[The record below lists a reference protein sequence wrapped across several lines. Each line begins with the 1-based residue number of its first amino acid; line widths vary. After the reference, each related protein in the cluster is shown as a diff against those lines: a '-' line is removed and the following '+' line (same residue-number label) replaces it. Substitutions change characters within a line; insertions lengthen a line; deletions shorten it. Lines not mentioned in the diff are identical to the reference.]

1 MLNLIPYI
9 GGIVAV
15 ALPMM
20 IAIVTTST
28 PMTALYVLAIYY
40 FIQIVD
46 NNYIVPKIVASKVR
60 INAMISIIAI
70 FAFGL
75 LWGIPGMFLS
85 IPLVAIVKVIFDQF
99 DSLKPWG
106 FILGDTMPGSDLF
119 KLKIKKKKKP
129 N

>member
-1 MLNLIPYI
+1 
-9 GGIVAV
+9 
-15 ALPMM
+15 
-20 IAIVTTST
+20 
-28 PMTALYVLAIYY
+28 
-40 FIQIVD
+40 
-46 NNYIVPKIVASKVR
+46 
-60 INAMISIIAI
+60 MISIIAI